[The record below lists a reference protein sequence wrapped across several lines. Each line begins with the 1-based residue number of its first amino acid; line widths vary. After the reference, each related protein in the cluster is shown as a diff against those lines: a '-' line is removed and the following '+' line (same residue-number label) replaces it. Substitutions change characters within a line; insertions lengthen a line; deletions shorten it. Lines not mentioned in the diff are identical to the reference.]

1 VQRHADALVVIEGK
15 DGSGSGFTCRA
26 DGKTWLFTNIHVLA
40 GMQQPRFTGLN
51 GSALKL
57 GAADAAAKHDILRIA
72 VTEEPAQPLEAITD
86 FARDVRLGD
95 AILVLG
101 NSGGGGV
108 VTSLPGEIV
117 GIGPDRLEVSAAF
130 IPGNS
135 GSPIVHVKTGKVIGV
150 ATYLTKRYEEFSA
163 KPQAEATPTPS
174 TPAPSHPP
182 RPGPTQ
188 PDRSPESRHQPQ
200 PRAGGAAP
208 GEIVVRRFAFRI
220 DSVRTWEPVNWNL
233 FAQNAAQVTQISR
246 LTGDIFDFVTALRK
260 KEDPQFATDTLRRPA
275 AEWMRIIGR
284 RGVSPVDQR
293 RATEGFLRALRT
305 MVRADVAEAE
315 NRLRYTYFR
324 EALRSE
330 RAVRD
335 QLFAGFDKVAKDM
348 ASPVR

>member
-1 VQRHADALVVIEGK
+1 
-15 DGSGSGFTCRA
+15 
-26 DGKTWLFTNIHVLA
+26 
-40 GMQQPRFTGLN
+40 M
-51 GSALKL
+51 
-57 GAADAAAKHDILRIA
+57 
-72 VTEEPAQPLEAITD
+72 
-86 FARDVRLGD
+86 
-95 AILVLG
+95 
-101 NSGGGGV
+101 
-108 VTSLPGEIV
+108 
-117 GIGPDRLEVSAAF
+117 
-130 IPGNS
+130 
-135 GSPIVHVKTGKVIGV
+135 
-150 ATYLTKRYEEFSA
+150 
-163 KPQAEATPTPS
+163 
-174 TPAPSHPP
+174 
-182 RPGPTQ
+182 
-188 PDRSPESRHQPQ
+188 
-200 PRAGGAAP
+200 
-208 GEIVVRRFAFRI
+208 
-220 DSVRTWEPVNWNL
+220 NWNL